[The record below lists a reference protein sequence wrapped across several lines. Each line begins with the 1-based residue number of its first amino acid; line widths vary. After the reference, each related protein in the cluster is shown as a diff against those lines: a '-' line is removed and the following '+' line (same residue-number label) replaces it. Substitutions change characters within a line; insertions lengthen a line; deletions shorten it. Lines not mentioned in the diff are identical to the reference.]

1 MTSLRLLIRLVVVRF
16 HDPLAAGTVG
26 GSGNLTRSR
35 LALKKANDS
44 LIRVI
49 YIGYDHI
56 FFVIQPVDSD
66 E

>member
-1 MTSLRLLIRLVVVRF
+1 MTSLMLLDRLVVVMF

-26 GSGNLTRSR
+26 WSGNLTRSR

-49 YIGYDHI
+49 YIEDDQII
-56 FFVIQPVDSD
+56 FSL
-66 E
+66 

>member
-1 MTSLRLLIRLVVVRF
+1 MTLLMLLVRLVVVRF

-49 YIGYDHI
+49 YIEDDQII
-56 FFVIQPVDSD
+56 FSL
-66 E
+66 